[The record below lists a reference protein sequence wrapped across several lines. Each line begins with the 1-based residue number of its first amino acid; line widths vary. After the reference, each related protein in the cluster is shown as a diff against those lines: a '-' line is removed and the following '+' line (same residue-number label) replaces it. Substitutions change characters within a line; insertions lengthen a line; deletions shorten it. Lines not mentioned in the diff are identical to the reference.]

1 MTAFSV
7 VHVLWFSAVA
17 LAIAGSM
24 DVVSTVL
31 RVTIL
36 QLAITDEFR
45 GRIQFIQMS
54 VVTGG
59 PRLGDAGAGAEASV
73 TTTEFSIV
81 SGGIACIIDVT
92 LLVWRR
98 QTFWNEDV

>member
-1 MTAFSV
+1 VVQRGGPGHRGLDGRGVDSTAR
-7 VHVLWFSAVA
+7 HD
-17 LAIAGSM
+17 LA
-24 DVVSTVL
+24 
-31 RVTIL
+31 
-36 QLAITDEFR
+36 
-45 GRIQFIQMS
+45 
-54 VVTGG
+54 